1 MLVNQTST
9 QHSSMYVPVVL
20 MRLREDSQTVQQDC
34 LRKLVNNKLV
44 SVTSFYRKTEKVE
57 NLTKVLSGFNDNDK

>member
-20 MRLREDSQTVQQDC
+20 MRLGEDSQTVQQDC
-34 LRKLVNNKLV
+34 LRKLINNKLV
-44 SVTSFYRKTEKVE
+44 SVTSFYRKTENVE